1 MKQINTLRIKTGMAI
16 AGLVLGW
23 SAGVVYGQQNLLAN
37 GSFESGGAKEGSFYQ
52 WGWIG
57 PADNNSDYGVAQSS
71 AGPDVAEQ
79 GNYYAY
85 FHGHPTDGSQDCLG
99 QSLSLTVG
107 SQYTISYY
115 LGTDGTTLGS
125 GATMWVVIGT
135 SFGIDYSQDVLLT
148 TYTPNATNALPYQKF
163 TRTITATN
171 ADVIL
176 SFHGI
181 DATSS
186 ILLDNVSVAL
196 VVPKLDLSIA
206 SKKLVFNWTSATNG
220 FLVQTNTSLRTTNW
234 VTLTNKPVTVGTN
247 NQVILA
253 APTNN
258 VFYRLMLP

>member
-1 MKQINTLRIKTGMAI
+1 
-16 AGLVLGW
+16 
-23 SAGVVYGQQNLLAN
+23 
-37 GSFESGGAKEGSFYQ
+37 
-52 WGWIG
+52 
-57 PADNNSDYGVAQSS
+57 
-71 AGPDVAEQ
+71 
-79 GNYYAY
+79 
-85 FHGHPTDGSQDCLG
+85 
-99 QSLSLTVG
+99 
-107 SQYTISYY
+107 
-115 LGTDGTTLGS
+115 
-125 GATMWVVIGT
+125 MWVVIGT

-234 VTLTNKPVTVGTN
+234 VTLTNRPVTVGTN
-247 NQVILA
+247 NQIILA